1 MGPGAKKKTHTH
13 THPVAQH
20 MVTNKKVAVKI
31 INKLRIK
38 NLDMMDKVRRE
49 IHILR
54 MCSHPHIIR
63 LYQVIDTPSDIFVVM
78 VSRCAVSRGGAGGS
92 EPSVVLWP
100 QGGGLM

>member
-1 MGPGAKKKTHTH
+1 
-13 THPVAQH
+13 

-31 INKLRIK
+31 IDKNRIK

-63 LYQVIDTPSDIFVVM
+63 LYQVIDTPSDIFVIM
-78 VSRCAVSRGGAGGS
+78 VSR
-92 EPSVVLWP
+92 SVVGCVVKALVRWASVK
-100 QGGGLM
+100 G